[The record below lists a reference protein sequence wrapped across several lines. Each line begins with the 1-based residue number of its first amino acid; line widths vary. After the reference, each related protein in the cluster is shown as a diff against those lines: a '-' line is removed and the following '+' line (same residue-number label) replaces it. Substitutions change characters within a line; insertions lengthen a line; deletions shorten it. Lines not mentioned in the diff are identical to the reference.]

1 MRIFGFAG
9 WSGSGK
15 TTLVEKL
22 IPRFAQ
28 RGLRVSLIKHAHH
41 NFDVDTPGKDSWRHR
56 QAGASEIL
64 VTSSRRWV
72 LMHELRG
79 AQEPSFDEQIKRF
92 SPCDLLLV
100 EGFKFAPIPKLEVW
114 RKETGEALLHPND
127 PHIVAIAADTRVETK
142 LPLLDLND
150 DAAIARFILK
160 HVKLGE

>member
-1 MRIFGFAG
+1 MKIFGFAG

-22 IPRFAQ
+22 IPRFVGH
-28 RGLRVSLIKHAHH
+28 GLRTSLIKHAHH

-79 AQEPSFDEQIKRF
+79 GREPSFDEQVKRI

-127 PHIVAIAADTRVETK
+127 PHIVALATDAKVQTR
-142 LPLLDLND
+142 LPVLDLND
-150 DAAIARFILK
+150 PAAIAVFILK
-160 HVKLGE
+160 HLKIDE